1 VPIEATVLEAVG
13 RRIEVMWPTLSER
26 QRRALL
32 GVEARELGW
41 GGVAAVARV
50 ARVARSTVSLG
61 VAELDRP
68 ALTDV

>member
-1 VPIEATVLEAVG
+1 VLEAVG

-26 QRRALL
+26 QRRVLL
-32 GVEARELGW
+32 GVVARELGW
-41 GGVAAVARV
+41 SGVAAAAKVAG
-50 ARVARSTVSLG
+50 VARSRGSLG